1 MNRLALSLTRS
12 LALLTLTT
20 GVTVLPALGCGG
32 AAPATFGPQKVDIP
46 IRDTTKVS
54 KKGAA
59 AHKEGPPAPLASR
72 ESPFPAVKRTKLPNG
87 MDIAVARA
95 GSLPVV
101 HVRLVVRVG
110 ANYGTPGAGAITAS
124 LLKDG
129 GTRTMTSAALLSR
142 LETLG
147 ASLGVSTDFDKSTF
161 SLAVVKDKLPDALA
175 VLAEMISAPRFDEGE
190 LKKLKARMSDEAD
203 EAAKS
208 NGTWMAMR
216 VAFRE
221 LYSDKSPYATYELL
235 PTEIAKVDGKAV
247 RDFYKAFYVPKNTEL
262 VLAGDVG
269 DAEAE
274 ALAKKHFSVFAGG
287 DPPKVE
293 FPTQI
298 PPAKRRVLVVDR
310 PKSVQ
315 SDIFVVGLA
324 PERTSPAWADLRV
337 ANQILGGGV
346 ASRLF
351 MDVREQRS
359 LAYSTRSQIVELA
372 RGAQPLVCY
381 AGTQT
386 PKTAD
391 AVQGLLDNVGKIAV
405 GPIADAEVLSA
416 RRYLSDIFAVRME
429 TVGSIADLIVLADAL
444 GLGEGYWDKYR
455 EAVRSVDVP
464 RAQAASKVLFS
475 ADKVIV
481 VVAGDAGAITKDLG
495 RFGEVVVI
503 DPAKGFQTR

>member
-1 MNRLALSLTRS
+1 MRRAVRAIALS
-12 LALLTLTT
+12 
-20 GVTVLPALGCGG
+20 VMALGLGACGGG
-32 AAPATFGPQKVDIP
+32 AAATYGPQKVDIP
-46 IRDTTKVS
+46 VRDTTKVA
-54 KKGAA
+54 KKGGAA
-59 AHKEGPPAPLASR
+59 RKEGPPAPLASR
-72 ESPFPAVKRTKLPNG
+72 EAPFPGVKRTKLPNG
-87 MDIAVARA
+87 MEIAVARA
-95 GSLPVV
+95 GSFPVV
-101 HVRLVVRVG
+101 QVRLVVRAG
-110 ANYGTPGAGAITAS
+110 ANYGTPGAGAMTAS

-129 GTRTMTSAALLSR
+129 GTRSMTSAQLLSR

-175 VLAEMISAPRFDEGE
+175 VLGEMIAAPRFDEGE

-203 EAAKS
+203 ESAKS

-221 LYSDKSPYATYELL
+221 LYSDKSPYSTYELL
-235 PTEIAKVDGKAV
+235 PSEIAKVDAKAV
-247 RDFYKAFYVPKNTEL
+247 RDFYKAFYVPKNAEL
-262 VLAGDVG
+262 VLVGDVD
-269 DAEAE
+269 DAETT
-274 ALAKKHFSVFAGG
+274 ALAKKHFSAFAGG
-287 DPPKVE
+287 DAPKVD
-293 FPTQI
+293 FPAQI
-298 PPAKRRVLVVDR
+298 APAKRRVLVVDR

-324 PERTSPAWADLRV
+324 PERATPAWAELRV

-372 RGAQPLVCY
+372 HGAQPIVCY

-391 AVQGLLDNVGKIAV
+391 AVQGLLDNVQKIAA
-405 GPIADAEVLSA
+405 GPIADGELLSA

-429 TVGSIADLIVLADAL
+429 TIGSIADLLVIQDAL
-444 GLGEGYWDKYR
+444 GLGDGYWDKYR

-464 RAQAASKVLFS
+464 RAESAAKLLFS
-475 ADKVIV
+475 ADKSIV
-481 VVAGDAGAITKDLG
+481 VVAGDAAVIAKELS

-503 DPAKGFQTR
+503 DAAKGFVAR

>member
-1 MNRLALSLTRS
+1 MSLARSFALALSVAA
-12 LALLTLTT
+12 LA
-20 GVTVLPALGCGG
+20 ACGG
-32 AAPATFGPQKVDIP
+32 AVPASYGPEKVDIP
-46 IRDTTKVS
+46 VRDTTKGP
-54 KKGAA
+54 KKPGGAA
-59 AHKEGPPAPLASR
+59 AKQTPPAPLASR
-72 ESPFPAVKRTKLPNG
+72 ESPFPAVKRAKLPTG
-87 MDIAVARA
+87 MDLAVVRA

-101 HVRLVVRVG
+101 QVRLVVKAG
-110 ANYGTPGAGAITAS
+110 ANYGAPGAGAITAS

-129 GTRTMTSAALLSR
+129 GTKSMTSAQLLSR

-147 ASLGVSTDFDKSTF
+147 ASLGVSTDFDKATF
-161 SLAVVKDKLPDALA
+161 SLAVVKDKLPEALA
-175 VLAEMISAPRFDEGE
+175 VLAEMIAAPRFDEGE

-221 LYSDKSPYATYELL
+221 LYADKSPYATYELL
-235 PTEIAKVDGKAV
+235 PSEIAKVDGKAV

-262 VLAGDVG
+262 VLVGDV
-269 DAEAE
+269 DADGAE
-274 ALAKKHFSVFAGG
+274 ALAKKHFGAFAGG

-293 FPTQI
+293 FPAQI
-298 PPAKRRVLVVDR
+298 APAKRRVLVVDR

-315 SDIFVVGLA
+315 SDVFVVSLA
-324 PERTSPAWADLRV
+324 PERSTPAWADLRV
-337 ANQILGGGV
+337 ANQVLGGGV

-372 RGAQPLVCY
+372 HGAQPLVCY

-391 AVQGLLDNVGKIAV
+391 AVQGLIDNLGKMAA
-405 GPIADAEVLSA
+405 GPVLDAEVLSA

-429 TVGSIADLIVLADAL
+429 TIGSIADLVVMADAL
-444 GLGEGYWDKYR
+444 GLGDGYWDKYR
-455 EAVRSVDVP
+455 EAVRSVDVAH
-464 RAQAASKVLFS
+464 AQAASKTLFVP
-475 ADKVIV
+475 DKSLV
-481 VVAGDAGAITKDLG
+481 VVAGDAAVIAPVLA
-495 RFGEVVVI
+495 RFGEVVVL
-503 DPAKGFQTR
+503 DPSKNFAAR